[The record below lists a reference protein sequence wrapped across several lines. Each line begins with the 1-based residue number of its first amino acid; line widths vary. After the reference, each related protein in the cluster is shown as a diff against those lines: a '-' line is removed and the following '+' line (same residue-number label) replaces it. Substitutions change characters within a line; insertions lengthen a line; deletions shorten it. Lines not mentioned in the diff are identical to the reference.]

1 MNRIE
6 ILGVP
11 VDVLKIEE
19 LEKVFLSVLE
29 KKGTKQIVFLTIWD
43 LIKACRKKSEFC
55 ECLKSASIILP
66 VSKTILFGAKVL
78 KKEIP
83 VRYNPFTTTIS
94 LLSTLENYSK
104 SMFLFGGRKKALLTA
119 EKNVR
124 TTFPGLQ
131 IVGRYV
137 GYYPKS
143 VEVDIVTGLY
153 KSSPSLVL
161 VADGIKE
168 KNLWAYNRRNKFKD
182 SVFLYYRDI
191 IGIFSERVRRPSEK
205 TFEKGHEFRM
215 EVIKNPL
222 KLFLV
227 FPFLWYIIKLLYV
240 RLFKVTDETGGVV
253 TVQPAVTENAGKKS
267 SHASQSGSNFRD
279 GDDGQ
284 PTTPVDFDVS
294 D

>member
-11 VDVLKIEE
+11 VDVVKVED
-19 LEKVFLSVLE
+19 LEKEFLLVLE

-43 LIKACRKKSEFC
+43 LIKASRKKSELRD
-55 ECLKSASIILP
+55 CLNSASIILP
-66 VSKTILFGAKVL
+66 ISKTILFGAKVL
-78 KKEIP
+78 KKEVP

-104 SMFLFGGRKKALLTA
+104 SLFLFGGRKKALLTA
-119 EKNVR
+119 EKNVH
-124 TTFPGLQ
+124 TTFSGLQ
-131 IVGRYV
+131 IVGRYI

-143 VEVDIVTGLY
+143 VEDDIVMGLY
-153 KSSPSLVL
+153 KSSPSLAL

-168 KNLWAYNRRNKFKD
+168 KNLWAYHRRNKFKD

-191 IGIFSERVRRPSEK
+191 IGIFSERIRRPSEK

-215 EVIKNPL
+215 ELVRNPL
-222 KLFLV
+222 KLFLL

-240 RLFKVTDETGGVV
+240 RLFKITDGTGDIV
-253 TVQPAVTENAGKKS
+253 TVPSVAAENAEKS
-267 SHASQSGSNFRD
+267 PKTTQ
-279 GDDGQ
+279 GDDDQ
-284 PTTPVDFDVS
+284 PSAPVDFDVS